1 MYNAKKNISINNMKF
16 VQYKFD
22 VGFKNNV
29 ECGSK
34 YEIEDSS
41 IQLEL
46 MNSFYE
52 VKREKPTD
60 ISFDMDE
67 NGVISY
73 SDPFCKHC
81 YYHKVTNMIIM
92 SVI

>member
-1 MYNAKKNISINNMKF
+1 MYKAKKTSPINNMKF
-16 VQYKFD
+16 IQYKFD

-29 ECGSK
+29 KREPKG
-34 YEIEDSS
+34 EIEDSS

-46 MNSFYE
+46 MDSFYE
-52 VKREKPTD
+52 VKRDKPTD

-73 SDPFCKHC
+73 SDPL
-81 YYHKVTNMIIM
+81 VNMKII
-92 SVI
+92 VIFLMKQKKDQ